1 MKTLFILE
9 KPHSIVDIITNSS
22 TEIFVSS
29 TDKTVEFI
37 QEWLEDA
44 STLMGM
50 DHGVGEIY
58 QLTDSNIKSFVEEFH
73 YYIDFGSLVDE
84 YSYRGG
90 VNYEQYKEN
99 WWKKEFD
106 KVKREWVGKI
116 VIVGKGSNSIPYEL
130 FDLINSKFKCVN
142 YHLG

>member
-1 MKTLFILE
+1 LYRQQ
-9 KPHSIVDIITNSS
+9 
-22 TEIFVSS
+22 
-29 TDKTVEFI
+29 KTVEFI

-50 DHGVGEIY
+50 DHGVGDIY
-58 QLTDSNIKSFVEEFH
+58 QLTDSNIKAFVEEFH
-73 YYIDFGSLVDE
+73 YYIDFGFLVDE

-116 VIVGKGSNSIPYEL
+116 VIIGAGDNSIPFEL
-130 FDLINSKFKCVN
+130 FDLIISKFNCDS
-142 YHLG
+142 YHL